1 MQTWAPPLSTT
12 EHHWVSGSK
21 KLMRLIDIDTY
32 NCVRTG
38 RNIVPWN
45 SPAFDDTL
53 VFPRFRGLGLLEF
66 LCFCV
71 GVISY
76 SGPATIE

>member
-1 MQTWAPPLSTT
+1 
-12 EHHWVSGSK
+12 
-21 KLMRLIDIDTY
+21 MRLIDIDTY

-45 SPAFDDTL
+45 SP
-53 VFPRFRGLGLLEF
+53 RFRGLGLLEF

-71 GVISY
+71 GVITY